1 MISMKIGQCDIDI
14 VPIIKGLVSEKE
26 KVAEALSNKKY
37 EVVALPLGIE
47 DVEALKR
54 RSEIEGEFE
63 QSDVDSVYS
72 YFLKNL
78 GNIDMP
84 DPAFTYLVDESKAS
98 GTPIIPLD
106 MNDEDYSK
114 VYCANVSTMEFLKEK
129 RVLKKAMKTTFDY
142 SSPEKFAL
150 QWDALMNT
158 IKGYRTMSQIREE
171 YIADEIKDVAK
182 YRKSLLV
189 LLEYERLEGTLKFLE
204 G

>member
-1 MISMKIGQCDIDI
+1 MISMRIGECDIDI
-14 VPIIKGLVSEKE
+14 IPIVKGLISEKE
-26 KVAEALSNKKY
+26 KVKEALSSKRY
-37 EVVALPLGIE
+37 EVVGLPLGIE

-84 DPAFTYLVDESKAS
+84 DPSFTYLVDESKAS
-98 GTPIIPLD
+98 NVPIIPLD

-114 VYCANVSTMEFLKEK
+114 VYCAHVSTLEFLKEK
-129 RVLKKAMKTTFDY
+129 RVLKKAMKTNFDY
-142 SSPEKFAL
+142 SSPESFAL
-150 QWDALMNT
+150 QWDALINT
-158 IKGYRTMSQIREE
+158 IKGYQTMSSIREE
-171 YIADEIKDVAK
+171 YIAGEIKDVAK
-182 YRKSLLV
+182 YRKSFLV
-189 LLEYERLEGTLKFLE
+189 LLEYERLEGTMKFLE